1 VINHTCRRTDS
12 DWRRKTR
19 EETTIHSKW
28 ISKTLT
34 KGDINMENPTTTSDL
49 SGNDPQAAQPNIIM
63 IMVDQMRFPMHLPPG
78 IANADKFIE
87 KYMPNLFK
95 YIWSKGVRFANHYI
109 AASDCTAG
117 RATIYTGLYAY
128 QTYSMLTLITFPQ
141 ECPLP
146 DSGEESVQQGLF
158 QPQLQEAFPTIGHL
172 LRDAGYDTPY
182 FGKWHLSYCTDDLER
197 YGFDSH
203 TPPDDYPGLNG
214 QGLED
219 DDTIA
224 GDAAGWV
231 NERVESKNTKP
242 FFLSVN
248 FVNPHDKQ
256 FFWGGMQ
263 VDDFKEVYNSI
274 PVTPP
279 EQPAQKYDHEVA
291 PEDAPPSYGY
301 PQDVREFLNWE
312 SKSQLEA
319 KPGVQTLV
327 KEVFQYQ
334 MGGFYEDEEAST
346 YTPVSSLEPEKFW
359 YAPTQL
365 QEGKHKAI
373 AAYEYWSKA
382 LDSYIQVQQMVD
394 ESIGKFMESIP
405 EEIRENAVFVF
416 TSDHG
421 EYASSH
427 GLQGKGGTIYEEGIL
442 TPFVVYDPKG
452 RFTASTEQYRT
463 QMTSSVDLL
472 PMIVSMAHG
481 GADNW
486 MQENADYQQLYQ
498 TRCDLLNILRDADAP
513 GRQYVLHTTDEFV
526 PSTVNYL
533 DAPMHVIGTIFKDEE
548 GNKQKLGIY
557 TTWAKF
563 AGEHSHAVVN
573 KNIRT
578 QIEYYD
584 HSTEGGARE
593 MHNTPHSE
601 KAQEAIERY
610 WGNYPD
616 GSGLVLEELQ
626 ATLPVAYQEAQQT
639 AYRQLRQY
647 MLILDV
653 SAAHS
658 KHEESDQS
666 DPSLREKIQER
677 VSRLWAY

>member
-1 VINHTCRRTDS
+1 
-12 DWRRKTR
+12 
-19 EETTIHSKW
+19 
-28 ISKTLT
+28 
-34 KGDINMENPTTTSDL
+34 MENQTTTSDL
-49 SGNDPQAAQPNIIM
+49 TVNDPQATQPNIIM
-63 IMVDQMRFPMHLPPG
+63 IMVDQMRFPMHLPPD
-78 IANADKFIE
+78 ISNADQFIE

-128 QTYSMLTLITFPQ
+128 QTYLMLTLITFP
-141 ECPLP
+141 EDPES
-146 DSGEESVQQGLF
+146 DSGEESGQKGLL

-182 FGKWHLSYCTDDLER
+182 FGKWHMSYQTDDLER

-203 TPPDDYPGLNG
+203 VPPLDYPGLNG
-214 QGLED
+214 QGLEVD
-219 DDTIA
+219 NTIA
-224 GDAAGWV
+224 GEAAGWV
-231 NERVESKNTKP
+231 NERVESQNTKP

-263 VDDFKEVYNSI
+263 VDKFKEVYNSI

-279 EQPAQKYDHEVA
+279 EQPEQPAQQYDHEVV

-301 PQDVREFLNWE
+301 PPDVREFLNWE
-312 SKSQLEA
+312 SKTQLEA

-334 MGGFYEDEEAST
+334 MGGIYQEEEAAS
-346 YTPVSSLEPEKFW
+346 YTPVPSLEPDKFW
-359 YAPTQL
+359 YAPTEL

-382 LDSYIQVQQMVD
+382 LDSYIQIQQMVD
-394 ESIGKFMESIP
+394 ESIGNFMESLP
-405 EEIRENAVFVF
+405 EEVRDNSIFVF

-442 TPFVVYDPKG
+442 VPLVVYDPTG
-452 RFTASTEQYRT
+452 RFTGPTEQYRT

-472 PMIVSMAHG
+472 PMIVSMGHG
-481 GADNW
+481 GTDEW
-486 MQENADYQQLYQ
+486 MRESKDYEELYQ
-498 TRCDLLNILRDADAP
+498 TRLDLLKILRDENAP

-526 PSTVNYL
+526 PATVNFL
-533 DAPMHVIGTIFKDEE
+533 HAPMHVLGTIFRDQE
-548 GNKQKLGIY
+548 GNKQKLGLY
-557 TTWAKF
+557 TTWDRF
-563 AGEHSHAVVN
+563 TLEQSQAVVH
-573 KNIRT
+573 KNVRT

-584 HSTEGGARE
+584 HSTEGGAKE
-593 MHNTPHSE
+593 LHNTLHSE
-601 KAQEAIERY
+601 KAQKAIERY
-610 WGNYPD
+610 WGAYPD
-616 GSGLVLEELQ
+616 GPSLILKELQ
-626 ATLPVAYQEAQQT
+626 SPLPTTYQEAQQT
-639 AYRQLRQY
+639 AYRQLREY
-647 MLILDV
+647 MLILDA
-653 SAAHS
+653 SALHG
-658 KHEESDQS
+658 KREESAQ
-666 DPSLREKIQER
+666 PEASLREKIHER
-677 VSRLWAY
+677 VARLWAY